1 MYLAEPDDEIEGIV
15 GYVGQQLDA
24 IRASVI
30 GLTDEQARLCPCRSS
45 LSIGGLIKHATYGMR
60 SVTERLSADSQP
72 RAPID
77 EAGLADYNA
86 SFKLGDDE
94 TAAAA
99 LAAFDAARV
108 EYVAAISAT
117 DPSTPTIEGPA
128 PWFGVFDDRPRV
140 PATCWSTRSRK
151 WRGTP
156 DMPTSS
162 ASRSTPSPSQR
173 SC

>member
-1 MYLAEPDDEIEGIV
+1 
-15 GYVGQQLDA
+15 
-24 IRASVI
+24 
-30 GLTDEQARLCPCRSS
+30 
-45 LSIGGLIKHATYGMR
+45 MR

-128 PWFGVFDDRPRV
+128 PWFGVFDDRPARARYLLV
-140 PATCWSTRSRK
+140 HQIEEMARHA
-151 WRGTP
+151 GHA
-156 DMPTSS
+156 DIM
-162 ASRSTPSPSQR
+162 SRSTPSPSQR